1 MIEFCSNPDFHMP
14 GFCCTVKKHSSR
26 RGALCPPLGNCC
38 SISVRILS
46 SHSSARSARSRW
58 AARSSSNWAMRS
70 WAARSSCGEPL
81 RHLQRCVAYL
91 DQSHRLLFAA
101 NAELIGRPYPG
112 DRCSRL
118 RHQKPFGRQPAEIV
132 PEIVRYRL
140 YLVRISQGAG
150 LRLRCFAGD
159 WETGHQPVKR

>member
-1 MIEFCSNPDFHMP
+1 LIEFCSNPDFHMP

-26 RGALCPPLGNCC
+26 RGALCPPLGNCS

-46 SHSSARSARSRW
+46 SHSSARSTRSRW

-70 WAARSSCGEPL
+70 RAARKLL
-81 RHLQRCVAYL
+81 RRASAPSPKRVAYL
-91 DQSHRLLFAA
+91 DQSHRLVFAA